1 MIESHYDYII
11 VGAGSAG
18 CVLANRLSEDPSV
31 RVLLIEA
38 GGGDSHP
45 LLRMPIAWT
54 MVSADKRFDWG
65 YKTEPEQQLGGRQIV
80 LPRGKVIGGSSTVN
94 AMRYSRGHP
103 ADYDQWK
110 QMGLQGWG
118 YEDVLPYF
126 KKSERS
132 WRGEGRYHG
141 ADGALR
147 VRQSTVTEGAYT
159 PLAAAA
165 KAAGYAE
172 TDDIHGDVPE
182 GIIRTELTVDQR
194 GRRHSTARA
203 FLRQALRRGNVTLV
217 TRALTTR
224 IRIENGRAVGVN
236 YRQKDGLVVKAWATR
251 EVILSGGSYN
261 TPQLLMISGIGPA
274 EELRQHGI
282 TVLLDRPNVGR
293 NLAEHPI
300 LPLVMAARETSF
312 MRHLR
317 MDRATVAALRWF
329 FTGRGPFAINGNTLG
344 VFLRTRPELD
354 RPDVQL
360 IFAETSRD
368 AKLWWPH
375 QAAKQVFSVQCSIS
389 IQNPQSLGRVRLRS
403 ADPDDTPR
411 INLNM
416 FSEQADIDTATRAI
430 RIARDIYGRKEM
442 AEVIGEELLPGTA
455 AQSDEQLAAHIRATA
470 ATTQHP
476 CGTCRMGADPA
487 AVVDPQLRVRGVDGL
502 RIVDASVMPTL
513 TVGHINAPVIMIAEK
528 AADMI
533 KADHAAR
540 GSAAA

>member
-1 MIESHYDYII
+1 MSENSFDYVI

-18 CVLANRLSEDPSV
+18 CVLANRLTQDPSI
-31 RVLLIEA
+31 RVLLLEA
-38 GGGDSHP
+38 GGHDRHP

-54 MVSADKRFDWG
+54 MVSTDRRFDWG
-65 YKTEPEQQLGGRQIV
+65 YTTEPEPQLGGRRVI
-80 LPRGKVIGGSSTVN
+80 LPRGKVVGGSSSVN

-126 KKSERS
+126 KRSERS

-141 ADGALR
+141 GQGELR
-147 VRQSTVTEGAYT
+147 VHESPVDKETYS
-159 PLAAAA
+159 PLATAA

-172 TDDIHGDVPE
+172 TADIHGDVTE
-182 GIIRTELTVDQR
+182 GVIRTELTIDDR
-194 GRRHSTARA
+194 SRRHSTARA
-203 FLRQALRRGNVTLV
+203 FLRTALKRPTLTMV

-224 IRIENGRAVGVN
+224 IRIENGRAAGVD
-236 YRQKDGLVVKAWATR
+236 YRHGGALIQAHATR

-261 TPQLLMISGIGPA
+261 SPQLLMLSGIGPA
-274 EELRQHGI
+274 DELRAHGI
-282 TVLLDRPNVGR
+282 TVVLDQPNVGR

-300 LPLVMAARETSF
+300 LPVVMTDKGASAF

-317 MDRATVAALRWF
+317 MDRAALAAMRWF
-329 FTGRGPFAINGNTLG
+329 FTGRGPFSINGNTAG

-360 IFAETSRD
+360 IFAATSRD

-375 QAAKQVFSVQCSIS
+375 QPAVFSVQCSIS
-389 IQNPQSLGRVRLRS
+389 IQNPQARGVVTLRS
-403 ADPDDTPR
+403 ADPADAPR
-411 INLNM
+411 IRLNL
-416 FSEQADIDTATRAI
+416 FGEQSDIDTAVRAI
-430 RIARDIYGRKEM
+430 RIAREIYGHKAM
-442 AEVIGEELLPGTA
+442 SGLVGEELLPGKA
-455 AQSDEQLAAHIRATA
+455 AQTDEQLAEHVRATA
-470 ATTQHP
+470 STTQHP
-476 CGTCRMGADPA
+476 CGTCRMGADA
-487 AVVDPQLRVRGVDGL
+487 GSVVDQNLRLRGIAGLRV
-502 RIVDASVMPTL
+502 VDASVMPTL

-533 KADHAAR
+533 KADQAVGGR
-540 GSAAA
+540 AAA